1 MNSMGIELEFTKP
14 ADEVMFKTALQRLQR
29 NMHIVVLVSDLMT
42 YKECVGQFPQF
53 EYLSEVAFLSDMT

>member
-1 MNSMGIELEFTKP
+1 
-14 ADEVMFKTALQRLQR
+14 
-29 NMHIVVLVSDLMT
+29 MHIVVLVSDLMT